1 MADLDKKEHKNWVLV
16 GCALNIAKN
25 GISPKIQKEM
35 EAWYRNLISSPP
47 LQSLSPCTCP
57 SRAAKC
63 TSCTTWEAEL
73 SRHHMAP
80 RPKIC
85 WNNSDKNQWGS
96 PAGAWE
102 IAKLFMPTLG
112 TRKMDVVDAETTD
125 IGGLLNLMEWCPFLT
140 PPVNKTV
147 LCAARDECRNHWAHS
162 PKQEIQDVDVPTIF
176 SHLNN
181 LLSDPVFNA
190 DKEAQKA
197 SQHLQDLFHQGL
209 VNVRDSEMEALHL
222 LRQSLASDLTKCQDD
237 LTDVQTK
244 VAQVDAETK
253 KLYMAAHKDLSEVE
267 EIAGVNKDDI
277 GTLKAQVEKLRV
289 DIQSDL
295 SEVKEQGDL
304 NNEDLGKLR
313 EELETQLR
321 DAEAYL
327 STEISTVLRSV
338 DDFNTVLN
346 QRDDL
351 QEDLNVLH
359 DDVEIVRNR
368 MVNVASDLNLIQ
380 SKVLNFETN
389 LAIVKSAVQKV
400 TIKMNTTETKISG
413 LQKDFMDVKE
423 VVDSLKENGFQAETG
438 DDEDI
443 FCTAP
448 SRLPSFTGRTTA
460 LSWLEKNLVLESSVQ
475 SGAKTSC
482 CTKTICGLGG
492 CGKTSLAVEFAWI
505 NKSRFP
511 GGVFWINGES
521 DDNIHKSVAEILALK
536 NIFTPKSANM
546 DETLT
551 RFLTWLSNKEL
562 PWLLVVDNVDE
573 LQDPTC
579 PTGVKKICKGP
590 WQRNSKSPKRG
601 HILLTTRQNARDARA
616 FLKNSCEDY
625 LELQCFSEDE
635 GVLFLM
641 KRKGLEGKSLEPD
654 AVALTKELGAL
665 PLALEQAAAYITA
678 SPIPLS
684 FADYLKKYREV
695 KLRLLKQQPATALSM
710 EAQHRLS
717 VHTTWEMNFAYVK
730 EQSPAAASMMRIA
743 AFLESENVPFA
754 VINPGLPELDQ
765 DALKEKACCNI
776 EIAMLLR
783 VLSSYSLFSVSS
795 QNRVFHVHK
804 LIQEVVRDSLTVT
817 QKLETLVAAS
827 RLLNFA
833 LQNCS
838 KSSKS
843 RSAAGYLSELKD
855 EERRIAIALLLNFRK
870 LKNHIEDEIDSHEEK
885 FAPFLCNDDSII
897 DLFTFVGILIES
909 DVFFFTLR
917 KELWDVSL
925 KVRKVRGSPDPNILL
940 TMMTCA
946 AISKRN
952 VPGRESHDEAKRL
965 AQETVHKMA
974 EFEKSGF
981 VIEDGVKY
989 HVLEHIASYYASE
1002 GKWKENYEA
1011 LLELEGLSLSD
1022 ENVVNLQ
1029 IMIGRAENF
1038 ISAGNFECVLKRHLR
1053 ALELARKIYP
1063 SDHHELLRV
1072 LQFVTMH
1079 FYNDDKLQEARVY
1092 AEEMLQ
1098 IAKKQ
1103 PPASDYYLRGI
1114 TSALTV
1120 IRCFDPYRAENILCN
1135 ILVDRWPDLY
1145 KDIQSG
1151 AVARVISD
1159 SKHEVDESSYEH
1171 ASTVL
1176 VNLMTCFNAHL
1187 NIGSKLSKQE
1197 GHFYRSVAEKLI
1209 SLRKKMYEDNHP
1221 DVAEANYFMEMV
1233 HLFLG
1238 NQGATFKRLEQLW
1251 QCFAKQ
1257 ASNHHFSSRARCD
1270 RKVLLAR
1277 NVKNLANDC
1286 FKSGC
1291 YSRALNLYNRVL
1303 NECPNDAKLLTNRA
1317 ATYVKLSEQH
1327 GLAAEEKRKFLQLA
1341 CQDANVALTADP
1353 SWVKGYYWKAV
1364 CLSKLGQ
1371 RGPSLATAAV
1381 ARHFFPSQCSGI
1393 PAVVEHFG
1401 HYSIKVI
1408 ATVDEL
1414 LQLVRR
1420 EAGRNLV
1427 ILVKEGRY
1435 ELTESMKVPANA
1447 VMVGVGKV
1455 QIVCTKDVLL
1465 RLDKT
1470 VYTENIELSSS
1481 VDTIKMLKE
1490 KAKES
1495 LNRGQLDEALSHYSK
1510 ALTICPEDAQL
1521 LTARALTYL
1530 KSAEENRNMNERVS
1544 SLELALKDS
1553 ESSTRADPSW
1563 FLGYHTKATS
1573 LAELGRKHEA
1583 LAAAAVFN
1591 HLSSGRDISSVIE
1604 RYGAL
1609 QIDVVKSS
1617 DELRTVLQEITEREE
1632 LNQIVLLKEGDY
1644 LLEKT
1649 VEMKQAIVVIGL
1661 GKVTVSCKTGVPFQ
1675 FRKEHFVENVALHS
1689 GCGEEPTSHEAMSSR
1704 DDSGQEEDISLDLPS
1719 GYDNSSANSECKVN

>member
-1 MADLDKKEHKNWVLV
+1 MADLAKKEHKNWVLV

-47 LQSLSPCTCP
+47 LQSLSQCTCP

-96 PAGAWE
+96 PAGVWE

-147 LCAARDECRNHWAHS
+147 LCAAKDECRNHWAHS
-162 PKQEIQDVDVPTIF
+162 PKQEIQGVDVPTIF
-176 SHLNN
+176 SHLNS
-181 LLSDPVFNA
+181 LLSDPVFNS
-190 DKEAQKA
+190 DKDAEKA
-197 SQHLQDLFHQGL
+197 SQHLQDLSHQGL
-209 VNVRDSEMEALHL
+209 INVRNSEMEALHL
-222 LRQSLASDLTKCQDD
+222 LRQSLASDLTKCQGD

-253 KLYMAAHKDLSEVE
+253 KLYMAAQKNLSDVE
-267 EIAGVNKDDI
+267 TIAGVDKDDI
-277 GTLKAQVEKLRV
+277 GALKAQAEKLEV

-304 NNEDLGKLR
+304 NREDMRKLR

-321 DAEAYL
+321 DVEAYL

-338 DDFNTVLN
+338 DDFNTVLD

-359 DDVEIVRNR
+359 DDVEVVRNR
-368 MVNVASDLNLIQ
+368 MTNVVCDLNMIQ
-380 SKVLNFETN
+380 SKVLNFEIN
-389 LAIVKSAVQKV
+389 PASVKSAVQKV

-423 VVDSLKENGFQAETG
+423 VVDSLKENVFQAETG
-438 DDEDI
+438 SDEDI

-460 LSWLEKNLVLESSVQ
+460 LSWLEKNLVLESGVQ

-521 DDNIHKSVAEILALK
+521 DENINKSVAEVLALK
-536 NIFTPKSANM
+536 NIFTPKGASI

-590 WQRNSKSPKRG
+590 WQRNSQSPKRG
-601 HILLTTRQNARDARA
+601 HILLTTRQNARDAKA

-625 LELQCFSEDE
+625 LELQCFSEEE
-635 GVLFLM
+635 GVLFLT

-684 FADYLKKYREV
+684 FADYL
-695 KLRLLKQQPATALSM
+695 SM

-730 EQSPAAASMMRIA
+730 EQSLAAASMMHIA

-765 DALKEKACCNI
+765 DELKEKACCNI

-783 VLSSYSLFSVSS
+783 VLSCYSLFSVSS
-795 QNRVFHVHK
+795 HNRVFHVHK
-804 LIQEVVRDSLTVT
+804 LIQEVVKDSLTVE
-817 QKLETLVAAS
+817 QKIKALVAAS
-827 RLLNFA
+827 QLLNFT
-833 LQNCS
+833 LRHCS
-838 KSSKS
+838 KSGSVK
-843 RSAAGYLSELKD
+843 GYLSELKD
-855 EERRIAIALLLNFRK
+855 EERRITIALLLNVRK
-870 LKNHIEDEIDSHEEK
+870 LKNHIQDEIDSHEEK
-885 FAPFLCNDDSII
+885 FAPFLFNDDSII
-897 DLFTFVGILIES
+897 DLCTFVGTLIEN

-917 KELWDVSL
+917 KELWDVTL
-925 KVRKVRGSPDPNILL
+925 KVHEVRGSGSSDPNQLL
-940 TMMTCA
+940 IMRTSA

-952 VPGRESHDEAKRL
+952 VPGRENYGEAKRL
-965 AQETVHKMA
+965 AQETVQKMA
-974 EFEKSGF
+974 EVENSGF
-981 VIEDGVKY
+981 VIEDDIKY
-989 HVLEHIASYYASE
+989 KVLEHMASYYSLE
-1002 GKWKENYEA
+1002 GKWEENYRA
-1011 LLELEGLSLSD
+1011 LLKLEGLSLSD
-1022 ENVVNLQ
+1022 EKVVNLQ
-1029 IMIGRAENF
+1029 ILIGRAENF
-1038 ISAGNFECVLKRHLR
+1038 VSAGNFECVLKRHLR
-1053 ALELARKIYP
+1053 ALELARRIYP
-1063 SDHHELLRV
+1063 SDHRELLRV
-1072 LQFVTMH
+1072 LQFIAMH
-1079 FYNDDKLQEARVY
+1079 FYNDDKLQEARGY

-1103 PPASDYYLRGI
+1103 PPASDFYLRGR

-1120 IRCFDPYRAENILCN
+1120 IRYFDPYGAKDILCN
-1135 ILVDRWPDLY
+1135 ILIARWPDLY

-1151 AVARVISD
+1151 AVAGVTGD
-1159 SKHEVDESSYEH
+1159 NKLKVDDSSYEH
-1171 ASTVL
+1171 ASMVL
-1176 VNLMTCFNAHL
+1176 VKLMMCFCAH
-1187 NIGSKLSKQE
+1187 QE

-1209 SLRKKMYEDNHP
+1209 SLRKKTYMYEDNHP
-1221 DVAEANYFMEMV
+1221 DVAEANFYMEMV
-1233 HLFLG
+1233 HNFLG
-1238 NQGATFKRLEQLW
+1238 NQETAFKLQKQRRQY
-1251 QCFAKQ
+1251 FAKP
-1257 ASNHHFSSRARCD
+1257 ASNQNFSSQAHCD
-1270 RKVLLAR
+1270 MKVLSAR
-1277 NVKNLANDC
+1277 NFKNLANDC
-1286 FKSGC
+1286 FRSGC
-1291 YSRALNLYNRVL
+1291 YSRALNLYNGAL

-1327 GLAAEEKRKFLQLA
+1327 GLGAEEKRKFLQLA
-1341 CQDANVALTADP
+1341 CQDANVALTTDP

-1371 RGPSLATAAV
+1371 RGPSLAAAAV
-1381 ARHFFPSQCSGI
+1381 AKHFFPSQCSGI

-1401 HYSIKVI
+1401 HYSINVI

-1414 LQLVRR
+1414 LELVKR

-1427 ILVKEGRY
+1427 ILLKEGRY
-1435 ELTESMKVPANA
+1435 ELTKSMKVPANA
-1447 VMVGVGKV
+1447 VVVGVGKV
-1455 QIVCTKDVLL
+1455 QIVCTKGVPL

-1481 VDTIKMLKE
+1481 VDSIKMLKE

-1510 ALTICPEDAQL
+1510 ALAICSGDPQL
-1521 LTARALTYL
+1521 LTARTSTYL
-1530 KSAEENRNMNERVS
+1530 KSAEKNRNMNERES
-1544 SLELALKDS
+1544 FLELALKDS
-1553 ESSTRADPSW
+1553 ESSIRADPSW

-1573 LAELGRKHEA
+1573 LAELGR
-1583 LAAAAVFN
+1583 
-1591 HLSSGRDISSVIE
+1591 
-1604 RYGAL
+1604 
-1609 QIDVVKSS
+1609 
-1617 DELRTVLQEITEREE
+1617 
-1632 LNQIVLLKEGDY
+1632 
-1644 LLEKT
+1644 
-1649 VEMKQAIVVIGL
+1649 
-1661 GKVTVSCKTGVPFQ
+1661 
-1675 FRKEHFVENVALHS
+1675 
-1689 GCGEEPTSHEAMSSR
+1689 
-1704 DDSGQEEDISLDLPS
+1704 
-1719 GYDNSSANSECKVN
+1719 

>member
-63 TSCTTWEAEL
+63 ASCTTWEAEL

-190 DKEAQKA
+190 DKDAQKA

-209 VNVRDSEMEALHL
+209 VNVRNSEMEALHL
-222 LRQSLASDLTKCQDD
+222 LRQSLASDLTKCQGD

-253 KLYMAAHKDLSEVE
+253 KLYMAAQKDLSDVE
-267 EIAGVNKDDI
+267 KIAGVNKDDI
-277 GTLKAQVEKLRV
+277 GALKAQTEKLEV

-304 NNEDLGKLR
+304 NREDMRELR

-321 DAEAYL
+321 DVEAYL
-327 STEISTVLRSV
+327 STES
-338 DDFNTVLN
+338 
-346 QRDDL
+346 
-351 QEDLNVLH
+351 
-359 DDVEIVRNR
+359 
-368 MVNVASDLNLIQ
+368 AS
-380 SKVLNFETN
+380 
-389 LAIVKSAVQKV
+389 VKSAVQKV

-423 VVDSLKENGFQAETG
+423 VVDSFKDNGFQAETG
-438 DDEDI
+438 SDEDI

-475 SGAKTSC
+475 SGAETSC

-536 NIFTPKSANM
+536 NIFTPKNANM

-952 VPGRESHDEAKRL
+952 VPGRENYDEAKTL

-981 VIEDGVKY
+981 VIMDRVKY

-1176 VNLMTCFNAHL
+1176 ENLMTCFNAHL

-1341 CQDANVALTADP
+1341 CKDANVALTADP

-1455 QIVCTKDVLL
+1455 QILCTKGVLL

-1470 VYTENIELSSS
+1470 VYIENIELSSS
-1481 VDTIKMLKE
+1481 VDSIKMLKE

-1510 ALTICPEDAQL
+1510 ALALCPEDPQL
-1521 LTARALTYL
+1521 LTARASTYL
-1530 KSAEENRNMNERVS
+1530 KSAEKNRSMNERGS
-1544 SLELALKDS
+1544 LLELALKDS
-1553 ESSTRADPSW
+1553 ESSIRADPSW

-1649 VEMKQAIVVIGL
+1649 VEMRQAIVVIGL

-1704 DDSGQEEDISLDLPS
+1704 DDSGREEDISLDLPS
-1719 GYDNSSANSECKVN
+1719 GYENSSANSECKVN